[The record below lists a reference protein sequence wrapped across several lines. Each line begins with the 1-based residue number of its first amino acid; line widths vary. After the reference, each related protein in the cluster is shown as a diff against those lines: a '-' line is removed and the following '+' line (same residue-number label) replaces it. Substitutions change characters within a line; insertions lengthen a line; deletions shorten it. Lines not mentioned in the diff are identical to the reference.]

1 MLAVVFR
8 ARYLM
13 GLTQYAFRMALTVIL
28 NDGRTLSQD
37 EKAAKA
43 DDVDDR
49 DTE

>member
-1 MLAVVFR
+1 VPAVVFC
-8 ARYLM
+8 ARYVL
-13 GLTQYAFRMALTVIL
+13 GLLRYTFRRALTVIL
-28 NDGRTLSQD
+28 NDRRSLSQD